1 MGSLVYRMIIGGMS
15 SAFAGRI
22 QQSGKGELGGRHA
35 NLIAVN
41 GPYAQLI
48 GRLGAGAYTSR

>member
-22 QQSGKGELGGRHA
+22 QESGKGGLGGRHA
-35 NLIAVN
+35 DLVAAN

-48 GRLGAGAYTSR
+48 GRLGDCAYTSR